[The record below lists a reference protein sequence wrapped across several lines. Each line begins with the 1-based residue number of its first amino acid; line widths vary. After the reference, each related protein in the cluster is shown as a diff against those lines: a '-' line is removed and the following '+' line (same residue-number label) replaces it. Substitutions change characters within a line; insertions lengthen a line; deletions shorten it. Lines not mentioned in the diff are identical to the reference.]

1 LSVAVVIVP
10 LSDEPDVMPAAT
22 DLNFNGSGCGPDG
35 TGGAFSFLVT
45 QPYIPSLHDPVLG
58 QSLRENLA
66 KKTMPSGALG
76 QIETLA
82 LQLGLIQGTL
92 KPCCDRQAII
102 VFAADHGIADRGV
115 SAYPKSVTWQMVMN
129 FLAGGAAINVFAVAN
144 NIALRIVDAGV
155 DHDFQHNPQL
165 IHAKIAP
172 GTADLS
178 RGPAMSTP
186 QCDAAIAAG
195 ARITAEVIAETR
207 AELLGFGEMG
217 IGNTSS
223 AALLCARLLQLPI
236 EACVG
241 RGTGLD
247 DTALAHKRAVLREA
261 MHLHSAA
268 LAPLDVLACLG
279 GFEIAMMVG
288 GMLEAARQRR
298 VILIDGYIVTS
309 ALLLAWRLQPAVLEY
324 CVFAHRSGEPGHS
337 LALKALDA
345 SPLLDLGLRLGE
357 GSGAALAMPLVKS
370 AARMLSDM
378 ASFESAAVAGAVAAV
393 DSKR

>member
-1 LSVAVVIVP
+1 MSDHPESAPLYPPASVA
-10 LSDEPDVMPAAT
+10 T
-22 DLNFNGSGCGPDG
+22 DQSSL
-35 TGGAFSFLVT
+35 AT
-45 QPYIPSLHDPVLG
+45 QPYISSPHDPALA
-58 QSLRENLA
+58 QSLREALA
-66 KKTMPSGALG
+66 KKTMPRGALG

-82 LQLGLIQGTL
+82 LQLGLIQSTL

-102 VFAADHGIADRGV
+102 VFAADHGVADRGV

-129 FLAGGAAINVFAVAN
+129 FLSGGAAINIFASAN

-155 DHDFQHNPQL
+155 DHDFQQHPQL
-165 IHAKIAP
+165 IHAKIAA

-186 QCDAAIAAG
+186 QCKAAIAAG
-195 ARITAEVIAETR
+195 ARITAEVIAETG
-207 AELLGFGEMG
+207 AELLGFGDMG

-223 AALLCARLLQLPI
+223 AALLCARLLALPI

-247 DTALAHKRAVLREA
+247 DAALAHKRTVLREA

-268 LAPLDVLACLG
+268 LAPLDVLASMG

-288 GMLEAARQRR
+288 GLLEAARQRR
-298 VILIDGYIVTS
+298 AILIDGYIVTS
-309 ALLLAWRLQPAVLEY
+309 ALLLAWHLQPAVLEY
-324 CVFAHRSGEPGHS
+324 CVFAHRSGEPGHT

-370 AARMLSDM
+370 AARMLRDM
-378 ASFESAAVAGAVAAV
+378 ASFESAAVSGAVAAV
-393 DSKR
+393 DSNR